1 MGNMVRIGAGEQ
13 PIEGRTTGIL
23 HTPEPIAGE
32 DGRVDIR
39 PAGGHSRLATTNGVA
54 GGSLAVVTPQR
65 ALARLALQPGVA
77 LAGVVGTNAAAL
89 LFAAQA
95 TGNCFRCIDWHT
107 PHGTY
112 RDVHVLALDVSP
124 QVFMIGVDV
133 ALVLFG
139 VWLLGRL
146 PIVRQPGLHLSERQ
160 ICGVRELLLTS
171 VLAGIVEFATIAQQA
186 ATSWDQAFN
195 NQLIVANV
203 LAFVISLFV
212 AAWRVRGGRLPRVWL
227 EVGWQRA
234 GQQAALPQAATGQ
247 E

>member
-1 MGNMVRIGAGEQ
+1 MGNVVRIGAGER
-13 PIEGRTTGIL
+13 PIEGRTSGTL
-23 HTPEPIAGE
+23 HTPDAVASE
-32 DGRVDIR
+32 DERVDVR
-39 PAGGHSRLATTNGVA
+39 PTGGHSRLVMANDVA
-54 GGSLAVVTPQR
+54 GGSLTTATQQP

-124 QVFMIGVDV
+124 QAFVVGVDV

-146 PIVRQPGLHLSERQ
+146 PIIRQLDLHLSERQ
-160 ICGVRELLLTS
+160 IRGVRELLLTS
-171 VLAGIVEFATIAQQA
+171 LLAGIVEFATIAQDGS
-186 ATSWDQAFN
+186 TWDQAFN
-195 NQLIVANV
+195 SKLIVANV
-203 LAFVISLFV
+203 LAFVLSLFV
-212 AAWRVRGGRLPRVWL
+212 AAWRVRGGRLPRIWL
-227 EVGWQRA
+227 EVGWRRA
-234 GQQAALPQAATGQ
+234 GRQAALPQAAKRQ

>member
-1 MGNMVRIGAGEQ
+1 MGNVVRIGAGER
-13 PIEGRTTGIL
+13 PIEGHAAGTL
-23 HTPEPIAGE
+23 HTPDAVASE
-32 DGRVDIR
+32 DGTLDVR
-39 PAGGHSRLATTNGVA
+39 PTGGHSRLATANDVA
-54 GGSLAVVTPQR
+54 GGSLTAVTPQS
-65 ALARLALQPGVA
+65 AVARLALQPGVA

-95 TGNCFRCIDWHT
+95 TGNCFRCIDWST
-107 PHGTY
+107 PHFTY

-124 QVFMIGVDV
+124 QVFMIGVNV